1 MMPPTIFVDAR
12 EAVQMTRERFACGAE
27 QAAAYLEDQIAAGE
41 IEPDWSEGKP
51 DPGGAF
57 DWFQG
62 VVWRTSTL
70 QDRAIGAGPDPT
82 FRAHRRTWPFRLR
95 RQQLADRLITAAVA
109 TIVDQQTHTRPRPVL
124 SEVITDMRGYIAEH
138 DGVDLREIPRKE
150 LEHMFGVSRDSVR
163 RALREIYL
171 DAD

>member
-1 MMPPTIFVDAR
+1 
-12 EAVQMTRERFACGAE
+12 
-27 QAAAYLEDQIAAGE
+27 
-41 IEPDWSEGKP
+41 
-51 DPGGAF
+51 
-57 DWFQG
+57 
-62 VVWRTSTL
+62 
-70 QDRAIGAGPDPT
+70 
-82 FRAHRRTWPFRLR
+82 
-95 RQQLADRLITAAVA
+95 
-109 TIVDQQTHTRPRPVL
+109 VL

>member
-41 IEPDWSEGKP
+41 IEPDWSEGKL

-70 QDRAIGAGPDPT
+70 QDRAIGAGSRPD
-82 FRAHRRTWPFRLR
+82 
-95 RQQLADRLITAAVA
+95 
-109 TIVDQQTHTRPRPVL
+109 
-124 SEVITDMRGYIAEH
+124 
-138 DGVDLREIPRKE
+138 
-150 LEHMFGVSRDSVR
+150 VSRASAHLAISLAPPATR
-163 RALREIYL
+163 RSPHHGRGGNHC
-171 DAD
+171 

>member
-1 MMPPTIFVDAR
+1 
-12 EAVQMTRERFACGAE
+12 
-27 QAAAYLEDQIAAGE
+27 
-41 IEPDWSEGKP
+41 
-51 DPGGAF
+51 
-57 DWFQG
+57 
-62 VVWRTSTL
+62 
-70 QDRAIGAGPDPT
+70 
-82 FRAHRRTWPFRLR
+82 LR

-150 LEHMFGVSRDSVR
+150 LEHMFGVSRDSAR